1 MCVSI
6 CSVLVSAVCW
16 YLQCVMYQLLVLII
30 DPHIW
35 LVPTLQLP
43 SSSTP
48 CVLPPLSDVSP
59 QQNDNEIYNAAFSPG
74 RTISASHL
82 LCSEQNLARA
92 GQWTGLGSAERVTSQ
107 QWCHLHVL
115 QQLKHTASI
124 VTCHSFYW
132 NSSLTFKKP
141 KVTSTVQ
148 ILVHHVNINQK
159 WKLSNIL

>member
-1 MCVSI
+1 M
-6 CSVLVSAVCW
+6 LVSAVCCWYLQCVCWYLQCVVGICSVCCW

-82 LCSEQNLARA
+82 LCSEQILARA
-92 GQWTGLGSAERVTSQ
+92 GQCWG
-107 QWCHLHVL
+107 
-115 QQLKHTASI
+115 QLNVS
-124 VTCHSFYW
+124 
-132 NSSLTFKKP
+132 
-141 KVTSTVQ
+141 
-148 ILVHHVNINQK
+148 HHNNDAIYTYSNN
-159 WKLSNIL
+159 WNILLQLSLVIHSIEIHH